1 MILSFHRISPHG
13 RRLAFHSVGSSFNAA
28 TRATLAERAGI
39 RLNGRVQFKDYYAT
53 LGVPK
58 SASQDDVRKAFRK
71 LARQFHPDVAKDKKV
86 AEAKFKEI
94 NEANE
99 VLSDP
104 VKRQQYDTLGADWDK
119 PGRGPQQRPGQGGG
133 FQGGAGFSDFFE
145 AFFGG
150 AQASAGRGR
159 AGGNPF
165 SGFGRQAPKR
175 RGDDLEYELPVS
187 VEEALNGG
195 KKSFSI
201 PRDGRSETIT
211 VTIPKG
217 VRAGQRIRLSGQ
229 GGAGIGTEAGD
240 LYLLI
245 AIAPD
250 AGYRIDGV
258 DLIREIP
265 VPLSSAV
272 LGGEI
277 EVLTPD
283 GAVKLKI
290 PAGTQP
296 RQKFRLKGR
305 GLPSGAAGL
314 RGDFFAEAK
323 VVIPTQLTAEQRKL
337 WESLAVLDGK

>member
-1 MILSFHRISPHG
+1 M
-13 RRLAFHSVGSSFNAA
+13 
-28 TRATLAERAGI
+28 
-39 RLNGRVQFKDYYAT
+39 QFKDYYAT

-58 SASQDDVRKAFRK
+58 TATQDDVRKAFRK
-71 LARQFHPDVAKDKKV
+71 LARQFHPDVAKDKKA
-86 AEAKFKEI
+86 AETKFKEI

-104 VKRQQYDTLGADWDK
+104 AKRQQYDTLGADWDK
-119 PGRGPQQRPGQGGG
+119 PGRGPQRPGQHRGG
-133 FQGGAGFSDFFE
+133 FQAGAGFSDFFE
-145 AFFGG
+145 SFFGG
-150 AQASAGRGR
+150 SQAGAGRGT
-159 AGGNPF
+159 AGQNPF
-165 SGFGRQAPKR
+165 GGFGRPSQKR
-175 RGDDLEYELPVS
+175 RGEDLEYELPVTIA
-187 VEEALNGG
+187 EALNGE

-211 VTIPKG
+211 VTVPKG
-217 VRAGQRIRLSGQ
+217 VRAGQRIRLAGQ
-229 GGAGIGTEAGD
+229 GGTGVGAEAGD

-245 AIAPD
+245 ALAPD
-250 AGYRIDGV
+250 ANYRIEGV

-265 VPLSSAV
+265 VPISSAV

-277 EVLTPD
+277 EVVTPD

-305 GLPSGAAGL
+305 GLPSGAGGL

-323 VVIPTQLTAEQRKL
+323 VIIPTTLTLEQRKL
-337 WESLAVLDGK
+337 WEALAKTE

>member
-1 MILSFHRISPHG
+1 
-13 RRLAFHSVGSSFNAA
+13 VN
-28 TRATLAERAGI
+28 
-39 RLNGRVQFKDYYAT
+39 FKDYYAT

-58 SASQDDVRKAFRK
+58 TASQDDVRKAFRK
-71 LARQFHPDVAKDKKV
+71 LARQFHPDVAKDKKA

-104 VKRQQYDTLGADWDK
+104 AKRQQYDALGADWDK
-119 PGRGPQQRPGQGGG
+119 PGRNQQQRPGQGGG
-133 FQGGAGFSDFFE
+133 FQNSAGFSDFFE

-150 AQASAGRGR
+150 SQAGAGRSR

-165 SGFGRQAPKR
+165 SGFGRSAPKR
-175 RGDDLEYELPVS
+175 RGEDLEYELPVS
-187 VEEALNGG
+187 IEDCLNGG

-211 VTIPKG
+211 VTVPKG

-229 GGAGIGTEAGD
+229 GGAGVGSEAGD

-250 AGYRIDGV
+250 TNYRIDGV
-258 DLIREIP
+258 DLIREVP
-265 VPLSSAV
+265 VPIPSAV

-277 EVLTPD
+277 EIVTPD
-283 GAVKLKI
+283 GSVKLKI

-305 GLPSGAAGL
+305 GLPSGSEGL
-314 RGDFFAEAK
+314 RGDFFAEVK
-323 VVIPTQLTAEQRKL
+323 VVVPTTLTAEQRKL
-337 WESLAVLDGK
+337 WEALAQA